1 MEDYIVI
8 TDIEGNIH
16 YINPSF
22 CKRIGYTEAELL
34 RMKVFEL
41 HTKEELEEAKLF
53 YKDILEN
60 YKKVQNLE
68 ITAKDNKKIPVRTKI
83 WKGKWNDKDCYFSIV
98 KDMTEEIEKTAKY
111 DKLFYK
117 NPAIMIIATMGEGRF
132 HDINDSFTNVLG
144 YTREDVIGRRVDKMN
159 FIVDKENLQEVSRQF
174 ELEGK
179 IHNFDMKIRGKDGA
193 IYEGLISGEPIEDK
207 GEIYFLAVMTDIT
220 KQKKVEK
227 DLEEKTRLQRMLM
240 DIASKYI
247 NIPLKEVK
255 SSIEEAL
262 ELMGEFIG
270 ADRVYVL
277 EHDLDKNKIF
287 NSYEWCREEVQCNK
301 EKISE
306 IELLN
311 LREWIL
317 INTRG
322 KILIV
327 SDTSKMINNDYMKD
341 MLQEQGIK
349 SMMIVP
355 MMLRHQCL
363 GFVGFDYVRA
373 IHEYNDMETELIEL
387 FAQMLV
393 NIKSREKQENKL
405 VESLEEK
412 ATLMKEIHHRVKNN
426 LQVISS
432 LLYLQ
437 SNHIEDPEIK
447 KILKI
452 SENRIIAM
460 ATLHEKIYQ
469 SKEFSKFDFKA
480 YVEAIIEHLVS
491 YYTNEKF
498 KLKLNM
504 NIERIYLSIDK
515 AIICGLIINELI
527 TNAIQH
533 AFTNKDKG
541 TVAVAIKEQ
550 DEWITMEIADNGKG
564 MPQNINYLKT
574 QSLGIQ
580 LVENLVKQ
588 LKGTLSMESEKGTL
602 VFIKF
607 RSK

>member
-1 MEDYIVI
+1 
-8 TDIEGNIH
+8 
-16 YINPSF
+16 
-22 CKRIGYTEAELL
+22 
-34 RMKVFEL
+34 
-41 HTKEELEEAKLF
+41 
-53 YKDILEN
+53 
-60 YKKVQNLE
+60 
-68 ITAKDNKKIPVRTKI
+68 
-83 WKGKWNDKDCYFSIV
+83 
-98 KDMTEEIEKTAKY
+98 
-111 DKLFYK
+111 
-117 NPAIMIIATMGEGRF
+117 
-132 HDINDSFTNVLG
+132 
-144 YTREDVIGRRVDKMN
+144 
-159 FIVDKENLQEVSRQF
+159 
-174 ELEGK
+174 
-179 IHNFDMKIRGKDGA
+179 
-193 IYEGLISGEPIEDK
+193 
-207 GEIYFLAVMTDIT
+207 
-220 KQKKVEK
+220 
-227 DLEEKTRLQRMLM
+227 
-240 DIASKYI
+240 
-247 NIPLKEVK
+247 
-255 SSIEEAL
+255 
-262 ELMGEFIG
+262 
-270 ADRVYVL
+270 
-277 EHDLDKNKIF
+277 
-287 NSYEWCREEVQCNK
+287 
-301 EKISE
+301 
-306 IELLN
+306 LLN

-452 SENRIIAM
+452 SENRIIAL

-564 MPQNINYLKT
+564 MPQNIDYLKT